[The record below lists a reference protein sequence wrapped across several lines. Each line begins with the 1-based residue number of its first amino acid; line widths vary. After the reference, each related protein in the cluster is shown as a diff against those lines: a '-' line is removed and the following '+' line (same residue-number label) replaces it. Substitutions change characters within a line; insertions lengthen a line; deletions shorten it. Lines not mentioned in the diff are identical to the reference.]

1 MPLNKQLKLKIH
13 ESLAAVLPVSLIV
26 LALCAFVVPVDLSTL
41 CLFLAGAAL
50 LILGM
55 GFFTLGA
62 DMAMMPIGELV
73 GTLTRTRKLWLIL
86 AGWFLIGVLVTVAE
100 PDLAVLA
107 RQTPAVPDMV
117 LILTVAAGVGLFLV
131 LSFLRILLGFL
142 LGVLFGTALAGL
154 CWRFRLIDALARPLL
169 GVLKSTPVASFI
181 ILALVWVKTTWLA
194 TVISFIMVLPLI
206 YANVREGIDSADRQL
221 LEMARGFRLS
231 RRKTFR
237 YCYLPAILPF
247 FLSAISSAL
256 GFAWKSGIA
265 AEVLGRPAR
274 AIGSQIYDSKIYL
287 ETPDLF
293 AWTLVVILLS
303 VLLERLAVRFVRW
316 AGKRSM
322 RVRL

>member
-1 MPLNKQLKLKIH
+1 MTTSTTRDKNTRLSP
-13 ESLAAVLPVSLIV
+13 
-26 LALCAFVVPVDLSTL
+26 ALR
-41 CLFLAGAAL
+41 
-50 LILGM
+50 
-55 GFFTLGA
+55 LGA
-62 DMAMMPIGELV
+62 VAIWLLLWQLASMAV
-73 GTLTRTRKLWLIL
+73 GLPLLL
-86 AGWFLIGVLVTVAE
+86 
-100 PDLAVLA
+100 PSPLAVLLRLEQLCTGA
-107 RQTPAVPDMV
+107 DFW
-117 LILTVAAGVGLFLV
+117 LTVASSL
-131 LSFLRILLGFL
+131 LRILLGFL

-221 LEMARGFRLS
+221 LEMAQVFRLS

-247 FLSAISSAL
+247 FLSAVSSAL

>member
-1 MPLNKQLKLKIH
+1 MTTSTTRDKNTRLSP
-13 ESLAAVLPVSLIV
+13 
-26 LALCAFVVPVDLSTL
+26 ALR
-41 CLFLAGAAL
+41 
-50 LILGM
+50 
-55 GFFTLGA
+55 LGA
-62 DMAMMPIGELV
+62 VAVWLLLWQLASMA
-73 GTLTRTRKLWLIL
+73 
-86 AGWFLIGVLVTVAE
+86 VAL
-100 PDLAVLA
+100 PLLLPSPLAVLLRLGQLCTGA
-107 RQTPAVPDMV
+107 DFW
-117 LILTVAAGVGLFLV
+117 LTVASSL
-131 LSFLRILLGFL
+131 LRILLGFL
-142 LGVLFGTALAGL
+142 PGVLFGTALAGL
-154 CWRFRLIDALARPLL
+154 CWRFRLVDALARPLL

-221 LEMARGFRLS
+221 LEMAQVFRLS

>member
-1 MPLNKQLKLKIH
+1 MTTSTTRDKNTRLSP
-13 ESLAAVLPVSLIV
+13 
-26 LALCAFVVPVDLSTL
+26 ALR
-41 CLFLAGAAL
+41 
-50 LILGM
+50 
-55 GFFTLGA
+55 LGA
-62 DMAMMPIGELV
+62 VAVWLLLWQLASMAIGLP
-73 GTLTRTRKLWLIL
+73 LLL
-86 AGWFLIGVLVTVAE
+86 
-100 PDLAVLA
+100 PSPLAVLLRLGQLCTGA
-107 RQTPAVPDMV
+107 DFW
-117 LILTVAAGVGLFLV
+117 LTVASSL
-131 LSFLRILLGFL
+131 LRILLGFL

-221 LEMARGFRLS
+221 LEMAQVFRLS

>member
-1 MPLNKQLKLKIH
+1 MTTSTTRDKNTRLSP
-13 ESLAAVLPVSLIV
+13 
-26 LALCAFVVPVDLSTL
+26 ALR
-41 CLFLAGAAL
+41 
-50 LILGM
+50 
-55 GFFTLGA
+55 LGA
-62 DMAMMPIGELV
+62 VAVWLLLWQLASMAV
-73 GTLTRTRKLWLIL
+73 GLPLLL
-86 AGWFLIGVLVTVAE
+86 
-100 PDLAVLA
+100 PSPLAVLLRLGQLCTGA
-107 RQTPAVPDMV
+107 DFW
-117 LILTVAAGVGLFLV
+117 LTVASSL
-131 LSFLRILLGFL
+131 LRILLGFL

-181 ILALVWVKTTWLA
+181 VLALVWVKTTWLA

-221 LEMARGFRLS
+221 LEMAQVFRLS

>member
-1 MPLNKQLKLKIH
+1 MTTSTTRDKNTRLSP
-13 ESLAAVLPVSLIV
+13 
-26 LALCAFVVPVDLSTL
+26 ALR
-41 CLFLAGAAL
+41 
-50 LILGM
+50 
-55 GFFTLGA
+55 LGA
-62 DMAMMPIGELV
+62 VAIWLLLWQLASMAV
-73 GTLTRTRKLWLIL
+73 GLPLLL
-86 AGWFLIGVLVTVAE
+86 
-100 PDLAVLA
+100 PSPLAVLLRLGQLCTGA
-107 RQTPAVPDMV
+107 DFW
-117 LILTVAAGVGLFLV
+117 LTVASSL
-131 LSFLRILLGFL
+131 LRILLGFL

-221 LEMARGFRLS
+221 LEMAQVFRLS

>member
-1 MPLNKQLKLKIH
+1 MTTSTTRDKNTRL
-13 ESLAAVLPVSLIV
+13 SLALR
-26 LALCAFVVPVDLSTL
+26 
-41 CLFLAGAAL
+41 
-50 LILGM
+50 
-55 GFFTLGA
+55 LGA
-62 DMAMMPIGELV
+62 VAVWLLLWQLASMAV
-73 GTLTRTRKLWLIL
+73 GLPLLL
-86 AGWFLIGVLVTVAE
+86 
-100 PDLAVLA
+100 PSPLAVLLRWGQLCTGA
-107 RQTPAVPDMV
+107 DFW
-117 LILTVAAGVGLFLV
+117 LTVASSL
-131 LSFLRILLGFL
+131 LRILLGFL

-154 CWRFRLIDALARPLL
+154 CWRFRLVDALARPLL

-221 LEMARGFRLS
+221 LEMAQVFRLS

-303 VLLERLAVRFVRW
+303 VLLERLAVHFVRW

>member
-1 MPLNKQLKLKIH
+1 MTTSTTRDKNTRLSP
-13 ESLAAVLPVSLIV
+13 
-26 LALCAFVVPVDLSTL
+26 ALR
-41 CLFLAGAAL
+41 
-50 LILGM
+50 
-55 GFFTLGA
+55 LGA
-62 DMAMMPIGELV
+62 VAVWLLLWQLASMAV
-73 GTLTRTRKLWLIL
+73 GLPLLL
-86 AGWFLIGVLVTVAE
+86 
-100 PDLAVLA
+100 PSPLAVLLRLGQLCTGA
-107 RQTPAVPDMV
+107 DFW
-117 LILTVAAGVGLFLV
+117 LTVASSL
-131 LSFLRILLGFL
+131 LRILLGFL

-221 LEMARGFRLS
+221 LEMAQVFRLS

-247 FLSAISSAL
+247 FLSAVSSAL

-303 VLLERLAVRFVRW
+303 VLLERLAVLFVRW

>member
-1 MPLNKQLKLKIH
+1 MTTSTTRDKNTRLSP
-13 ESLAAVLPVSLIV
+13 
-26 LALCAFVVPVDLSTL
+26 ALR
-41 CLFLAGAAL
+41 
-50 LILGM
+50 
-55 GFFTLGA
+55 LGA
-62 DMAMMPIGELV
+62 VAVWLLLWQLASMAV
-73 GTLTRTRKLWLIL
+73 GLPLLL
-86 AGWFLIGVLVTVAE
+86 
-100 PDLAVLA
+100 PSPLAVLLRLGQLCTGA
-107 RQTPAVPDMV
+107 DFW
-117 LILTVAAGVGLFLV
+117 LTVASSL
-131 LSFLRILLGFL
+131 LRILLGFL

-169 GVLKSTPVASFI
+169 EVLKSTPVASFI

-221 LEMARGFRLS
+221 LEMAQVFRLS

>member
-1 MPLNKQLKLKIH
+1 MTTSTTRDKNTRLSP
-13 ESLAAVLPVSLIV
+13 
-26 LALCAFVVPVDLSTL
+26 ALR
-41 CLFLAGAAL
+41 
-50 LILGM
+50 
-55 GFFTLGA
+55 LGA
-62 DMAMMPIGELV
+62 VAVWLLLWQLASMA
-73 GTLTRTRKLWLIL
+73 
-86 AGWFLIGVLVTVAE
+86 VAL
-100 PDLAVLA
+100 PLLLPSPLAVLLRLGQLCTGA
-107 RQTPAVPDMV
+107 DFW
-117 LILTVAAGVGLFLV
+117 LTVASSL
-131 LSFLRILLGFL
+131 LRILLGFL

-154 CWRFRLIDALARPLL
+154 CWRFRLIDVLARPLL

-221 LEMARGFRLS
+221 LEMARVFR
-231 RRKTFR
+231 
-237 YCYLPAILPF
+237 
-247 FLSAISSAL
+247 
-256 GFAWKSGIA
+256 
-265 AEVLGRPAR
+265 LGRPAR

>member
-1 MPLNKQLKLKIH
+1 MTTSTTRDKNTRLSP
-13 ESLAAVLPVSLIV
+13 
-26 LALCAFVVPVDLSTL
+26 ALR
-41 CLFLAGAAL
+41 
-50 LILGM
+50 
-55 GFFTLGA
+55 LGA
-62 DMAMMPIGELV
+62 VAVWLLLWQLASMAV
-73 GTLTRTRKLWLIL
+73 GLPLLL
-86 AGWFLIGVLVTVAE
+86 
-100 PDLAVLA
+100 PSPLAVLLRLGQLYTGA
-107 RQTPAVPDMV
+107 DFW
-117 LILTVAAGVGLFLV
+117 LTVASSL
-131 LSFLRILLGFL
+131 LRILLGFL

-194 TVISFIMVLPLI
+194 TVISFIMVLPLV

-221 LEMARGFRLS
+221 LEMAQVFRLS

>member
-1 MPLNKQLKLKIH
+1 MTTSTTRDKNTRLSP
-13 ESLAAVLPVSLIV
+13 
-26 LALCAFVVPVDLSTL
+26 ALR
-41 CLFLAGAAL
+41 
-50 LILGM
+50 
-55 GFFTLGA
+55 LGA
-62 DMAMMPIGELV
+62 VAVWLLLWQLASMAV
-73 GTLTRTRKLWLIL
+73 GLPLLL
-86 AGWFLIGVLVTVAE
+86 
-100 PDLAVLA
+100 PSPLAVLLRLGQLCTGA
-107 RQTPAVPDMV
+107 DFW
-117 LILTVAAGVGLFLV
+117 LTVASSLLC
-131 LSFLRILLGFL
+131 ILLGFL

-154 CWRFRLIDALARPLL
+154 CWRFRLIDVLARPLL

-221 LEMARGFRLS
+221 LEMAQVFRLS

-316 AGKRSM
+316 TGKRSM

>member
-1 MPLNKQLKLKIH
+1 MTTSTTRDKNIRLSP
-13 ESLAAVLPVSLIV
+13 
-26 LALCAFVVPVDLSTL
+26 ALR
-41 CLFLAGAAL
+41 
-50 LILGM
+50 
-55 GFFTLGA
+55 LGA
-62 DMAMMPIGELV
+62 VAVWLLLWQLASMAV
-73 GTLTRTRKLWLIL
+73 GLPLLL
-86 AGWFLIGVLVTVAE
+86 
-100 PDLAVLA
+100 PSPLAVLLRLGQLCTGA
-107 RQTPAVPDMV
+107 DFW
-117 LILTVAAGVGLFLV
+117 LTVASSL
-131 LSFLRILLGFL
+131 LRILLGFL

-181 ILALVWVKTTWLA
+181 ILALVWVKTTRLA

-221 LEMARGFRLS
+221 LEMAQVFRLS

>member
-1 MPLNKQLKLKIH
+1 MTTSTTRDKNTRLSP
-13 ESLAAVLPVSLIV
+13 
-26 LALCAFVVPVDLSTL
+26 ALR
-41 CLFLAGAAL
+41 
-50 LILGM
+50 
-55 GFFTLGA
+55 LGA
-62 DMAMMPIGELV
+62 VAVWLLLWQLASMAV
-73 GTLTRTRKLWLIL
+73 GLPLLL
-86 AGWFLIGVLVTVAE
+86 
-100 PDLAVLA
+100 PSPLAVLLRLGQLCTGA
-107 RQTPAVPDMV
+107 DFW
-117 LILTVAAGVGLFLV
+117 LTVASSL
-131 LSFLRILLGFL
+131 LRILLGFL

-154 CWRFRLIDALARPLL
+154 CWRFRLIDVLARPLL

-221 LEMARGFRLS
+221 LEMAQVFRLS

-316 AGKRSM
+316 TGKRLM

>member
-1 MPLNKQLKLKIH
+1 MTTSTTRDKNTRLSP
-13 ESLAAVLPVSLIV
+13 
-26 LALCAFVVPVDLSTL
+26 ALR
-41 CLFLAGAAL
+41 
-50 LILGM
+50 
-55 GFFTLGA
+55 LGA
-62 DMAMMPIGELV
+62 VAVWLLLWQLASMAV
-73 GTLTRTRKLWLIL
+73 GLPLLL
-86 AGWFLIGVLVTVAE
+86 
-100 PDLAVLA
+100 PSPLAVLLRLGQLCTGA
-107 RQTPAVPDMV
+107 DFW
-117 LILTVAAGVGLFLV
+117 LTVASSL
-131 LSFLRILLGFL
+131 LRILLGFL

-221 LEMARGFRLS
+221 LEMAQVFRLS

-303 VLLERLAVRFVRW
+303 VLLERLAVHFVRW

>member
-1 MPLNKQLKLKIH
+1 MTTSTTRDKNTRLSP
-13 ESLAAVLPVSLIV
+13 
-26 LALCAFVVPVDLSTL
+26 ALR
-41 CLFLAGAAL
+41 
-50 LILGM
+50 
-55 GFFTLGA
+55 LGA
-62 DMAMMPIGELV
+62 VAVWLLLWQLASMAV
-73 GTLTRTRKLWLIL
+73 GLPLLL
-86 AGWFLIGVLVTVAE
+86 
-100 PDLAVLA
+100 PSPLAVLLRLGQLCTGA
-107 RQTPAVPDMV
+107 DFW
-117 LILTVAAGVGLFLV
+117 LTVASSL
-131 LSFLRILLGFL
+131 LRILLGFL
-142 LGVLFGTALAGL
+142 PGVLFGTALAGL
-154 CWRFRLIDALARPLL
+154 CWRFRLVDALARPLL

-221 LEMARGFRLS
+221 LEMAQVFRLS

-247 FLSAISSAL
+247 FLSAVSSAL

>member
-1 MPLNKQLKLKIH
+1 MTTSTTRDKNTRLSP
-13 ESLAAVLPVSLIV
+13 
-26 LALCAFVVPVDLSTL
+26 AL
-41 CLFLAGAAL
+41 G
-50 LILGM
+50 
-55 GFFTLGA
+55 LGA
-62 DMAMMPIGELV
+62 VAVWLLLSQLASMAV
-73 GTLTRTRKLWLIL
+73 GLPLLL
-86 AGWFLIGVLVTVAE
+86 
-100 PDLAVLA
+100 PSPLAVLLRLGQLCTGA
-107 RQTPAVPDMV
+107 DFW
-117 LILTVAAGVGLFLV
+117 LTVASSL
-131 LSFLRILLGFL
+131 LRILLGFL

-154 CWRFRLIDALARPLL
+154 CWRFRLIDVLARPLL

-221 LEMARGFRLS
+221 LEMAQVFRLS

>member
-1 MPLNKQLKLKIH
+1 MTTSTTRDKNTRLSP
-13 ESLAAVLPVSLIV
+13 
-26 LALCAFVVPVDLSTL
+26 ALR
-41 CLFLAGAAL
+41 
-50 LILGM
+50 
-55 GFFTLGA
+55 LGA
-62 DMAMMPIGELV
+62 VAVWLLLWQLASMAV
-73 GTLTRTRKLWLIL
+73 GLPLLL
-86 AGWFLIGVLVTVAE
+86 
-100 PDLAVLA
+100 PSPLAVLLRLGQLCTGA
-107 RQTPAVPDMV
+107 DFW
-117 LILTVAAGVGLFLV
+117 LTVASSL
-131 LSFLRILLGFL
+131 LRILLGFL

-169 GVLKSTPVASFI
+169 GMLKSTPVASFI

-221 LEMARGFRLS
+221 LEMAQVFRLS

-237 YCYLPAILPF
+237 YCYPPAILPF

>member
-1 MPLNKQLKLKIH
+1 MTTSTTRDKNTRLSPALRLGSVAVWLLLWQLASMAVGLPLL
-13 ESLAAVLPVSLIV
+13 LPS
-26 LALCAFVVPVDLSTL
+26 P
-41 CLFLAGAAL
+41 
-50 LILGM
+50 
-55 GFFTLGA
+55 
-62 DMAMMPIGELV
+62 
-73 GTLTRTRKLWLIL
+73 
-86 AGWFLIGVLVTVAE
+86 
-100 PDLAVLA
+100 LAVLLRLGQLCTGA
-107 RQTPAVPDMV
+107 DFW
-117 LILTVAAGVGLFLV
+117 LTVASSL
-131 LSFLRILLGFL
+131 LRILLGFL
-142 LGVLFGTALAGL
+142 LGVFFGTALAGL

-221 LEMARGFRLS
+221 LEMAQVFRLS

-316 AGKRSM
+316 AGK
-322 RVRL
+322 

>member
-1 MPLNKQLKLKIH
+1 MTTSTTRDKNTRLSPALRLGAVAVWLLLWQLASMAVGLPLL
-13 ESLAAVLPVSLIV
+13 LPS
-26 LALCAFVVPVDLSTL
+26 P
-41 CLFLAGAAL
+41 LAGL
-50 LILGM
+50 LRLGQLC
-55 GFFTLGA
+55 TGA
-62 DMAMMPIGELV
+62 DF
-73 GTLTRTRKLWLIL
+73 W
-86 AGWFLIGVLVTVAE
+86 
-100 PDLAVLA
+100 
-107 RQTPAVPDMV
+107 
-117 LILTVAAGVGLFLV
+117 LTVASSL
-131 LSFLRILLGFL
+131 LRILLGFL

-154 CWRFRLIDALARPLL
+154 CWRFRLIDVLARPLL

-221 LEMARGFRLS
+221 LEMAQVFRLS

>member
-1 MPLNKQLKLKIH
+1 MTTSTTRDKNTRLSP
-13 ESLAAVLPVSLIV
+13 
-26 LALCAFVVPVDLSTL
+26 ALR
-41 CLFLAGAAL
+41 
-50 LILGM
+50 
-55 GFFTLGA
+55 LGA
-62 DMAMMPIGELV
+62 VAVWLLLWQLASMAV
-73 GTLTRTRKLWLIL
+73 GLPLLL
-86 AGWFLIGVLVTVAE
+86 
-100 PDLAVLA
+100 PSPLAVLLRLGQLCTGA
-107 RQTPAVPDMV
+107 DFW
-117 LILTVAAGVGLFLV
+117 LTVASSL
-131 LSFLRILLGFL
+131 LRILLGFL

-221 LEMARGFRLS
+221 LEMAQVFRLS

-237 YCYLPAILPF
+237 YCYLPAIMPF

>member
-1 MPLNKQLKLKIH
+1 MTTSTTRDKNTRLSP
-13 ESLAAVLPVSLIV
+13 
-26 LALCAFVVPVDLSTL
+26 ALR
-41 CLFLAGAAL
+41 
-50 LILGM
+50 
-55 GFFTLGA
+55 LGA
-62 DMAMMPIGELV
+62 VAVWLLLWQLASMAV
-73 GTLTRTRKLWLIL
+73 GLPLLL
-86 AGWFLIGVLVTVAE
+86 
-100 PDLAVLA
+100 PSPLAVLLRLGQLCTGA
-107 RQTPAVPDMV
+107 DFW
-117 LILTVAAGVGLFLV
+117 LTVASSL
-131 LSFLRILLGFL
+131 LRILLGFL

-154 CWRFRLIDALARPLL
+154 CWRFRLIDVLARPLL

-221 LEMARGFRLS
+221 LEMAQVFRLS
-231 RRKTFR
+231 RRKVFR

>member
-1 MPLNKQLKLKIH
+1 MTTSTTRDKNTRLSP
-13 ESLAAVLPVSLIV
+13 
-26 LALCAFVVPVDLSTL
+26 ALR
-41 CLFLAGAAL
+41 
-50 LILGM
+50 
-55 GFFTLGA
+55 LGA
-62 DMAMMPIGELV
+62 VAVWLLLWQLASMAV
-73 GTLTRTRKLWLIL
+73 GLPLLL
-86 AGWFLIGVLVTVAE
+86 
-100 PDLAVLA
+100 PSPLAVLLRLGQLCTGA
-107 RQTPAVPDMV
+107 DFW
-117 LILTVAAGVGLFLV
+117 LTVSSSL
-131 LSFLRILLGFL
+131 LRILLGFL

-154 CWRFRLIDALARPLL
+154 CWRFRLVDALARPLL

-221 LEMARGFRLS
+221 LEMAQVFRLS
-231 RRKTFR
+231 RRKVFR

>member
-1 MPLNKQLKLKIH
+1 MTTSTTRDKNTRLSP
-13 ESLAAVLPVSLIV
+13 
-26 LALCAFVVPVDLSTL
+26 ALR
-41 CLFLAGAAL
+41 
-50 LILGM
+50 
-55 GFFTLGA
+55 LGA
-62 DMAMMPIGELV
+62 VAVWLLLWQLASIAV
-73 GTLTRTRKLWLIL
+73 GLPLLL
-86 AGWFLIGVLVTVAE
+86 
-100 PDLAVLA
+100 PSPLAVLLRLGQLCTGA
-107 RQTPAVPDMV
+107 DFW
-117 LILTVAAGVGLFLV
+117 LTVVSSL
-131 LSFLRILLGFL
+131 LRILLGFL

-206 YANVREGIDSADRQL
+206 YANVREGIDSANRQL
-221 LEMARGFRLS
+221 LEMAQVFRLS

>member
-1 MPLNKQLKLKIH
+1 MTTSTTRDKNTRLSP
-13 ESLAAVLPVSLIV
+13 
-26 LALCAFVVPVDLSTL
+26 ALR
-41 CLFLAGAAL
+41 
-50 LILGM
+50 
-55 GFFTLGA
+55 LGA
-62 DMAMMPIGELV
+62 VAVWLLLWQLASMAV
-73 GTLTRTRKLWLIL
+73 GLPLLL
-86 AGWFLIGVLVTVAE
+86 
-100 PDLAVLA
+100 PSPLAVLLRLGQLCTGA
-107 RQTPAVPDMV
+107 DFW
-117 LILTVAAGVGLFLV
+117 LTVASSL
-131 LSFLRILLGFL
+131 LRILLGFL

-154 CWRFRLIDALARPLL
+154 CWRFRLIDVLARPLL

-221 LEMARGFRLS
+221 LEMAQVFRLS

-247 FLSAISSAL
+247 FLSAVSSAL

>member
-1 MPLNKQLKLKIH
+1 MMTSTTRDKNTRLSP
-13 ESLAAVLPVSLIV
+13 
-26 LALCAFVVPVDLSTL
+26 ALR
-41 CLFLAGAAL
+41 
-50 LILGM
+50 
-55 GFFTLGA
+55 LGA
-62 DMAMMPIGELV
+62 VAIWLLLWQLASMAV
-73 GTLTRTRKLWLIL
+73 GLPLLL
-86 AGWFLIGVLVTVAE
+86 
-100 PDLAVLA
+100 PSPLAVLLRLGQLCTGA
-107 RQTPAVPDMV
+107 DFW
-117 LILTVAAGVGLFLV
+117 LTVASSL
-131 LSFLRILLGFL
+131 LRILLGFL

-221 LEMARGFRLS
+221 LEMAQVFRLS

>member
-1 MPLNKQLKLKIH
+1 MTTSTTRDKNTRLSP
-13 ESLAAVLPVSLIV
+13 
-26 LALCAFVVPVDLSTL
+26 ALR
-41 CLFLAGAAL
+41 
-50 LILGM
+50 
-55 GFFTLGA
+55 LGA
-62 DMAMMPIGELV
+62 VAVWLLLWQLASMAV
-73 GTLTRTRKLWLIL
+73 GLPLLL
-86 AGWFLIGVLVTVAE
+86 
-100 PDLAVLA
+100 PSPLAVLLRLGQLCTGA
-107 RQTPAVPDMV
+107 DFW
-117 LILTVAAGVGLFLV
+117 LTVASSL
-131 LSFLRILLGFL
+131 LRILLGFL

-221 LEMARGFRLS
+221 LEMAQVFRLS

-247 FLSAISSAL
+247 CLSAISSAL

>member
-1 MPLNKQLKLKIH
+1 MTTSTTRDKNTRLSPALRLGAVAVWLLLWQLASMAVGLPLLLP
-13 ESLAAVLPVSLIV
+13 SPFAVLLR
-26 LALCAFVVPVDLSTL
+26 LGQLCT
-41 CLFLAGAAL
+41 
-50 LILGM
+50 
-55 GFFTLGA
+55 GA
-62 DMAMMPIGELV
+62 DF
-73 GTLTRTRKLWLIL
+73 W
-86 AGWFLIGVLVTVAE
+86 
-100 PDLAVLA
+100 
-107 RQTPAVPDMV
+107 
-117 LILTVAAGVGLFLV
+117 LTVASSL
-131 LSFLRILLGFL
+131 LRILLGFL

-221 LEMARGFRLS
+221 LEMAQVFRLS

>member
-1 MPLNKQLKLKIH
+1 MTTSTTRDKNTRLSP
-13 ESLAAVLPVSLIV
+13 
-26 LALCAFVVPVDLSTL
+26 ALR
-41 CLFLAGAAL
+41 
-50 LILGM
+50 
-55 GFFTLGA
+55 LGA
-62 DMAMMPIGELV
+62 VAVWLLLWQLASMAV
-73 GTLTRTRKLWLIL
+73 GLPLLL
-86 AGWFLIGVLVTVAE
+86 
-100 PDLAVLA
+100 PSPLAVLLRLGQLCTGA
-107 RQTPAVPDMV
+107 DFW
-117 LILTVAAGVGLFLV
+117 LTVASSL
-131 LSFLRILLGFL
+131 LRILLGFL

-154 CWRFRLIDALARPLL
+154 CWRFRLIDVLARPLL

-206 YANVREGIDSADRQL
+206 YANVREGIDSANRQL
-221 LEMARGFRLS
+221 LEMAQVFRLS

-247 FLSAISSAL
+247 FLSAVSSAL

>member
-1 MPLNKQLKLKIH
+1 MTTSTTRDKNTRLSP
-13 ESLAAVLPVSLIV
+13 
-26 LALCAFVVPVDLSTL
+26 ALR
-41 CLFLAGAAL
+41 
-50 LILGM
+50 
-55 GFFTLGA
+55 LGA
-62 DMAMMPIGELV
+62 VAVWLLLWQLASMAV
-73 GTLTRTRKLWLIL
+73 GLPLLL
-86 AGWFLIGVLVTVAE
+86 
-100 PDLAVLA
+100 PSPLAVLLRLGQLCTGA
-107 RQTPAVPDMV
+107 DFW
-117 LILTVAAGVGLFLV
+117 LTVASSL
-131 LSFLRILLGFL
+131 LRILLGFL

-181 ILALVWVKTTWLA
+181 ILALVWVKTTRLA

-221 LEMARGFRLS
+221 LEMAQVFRLS

>member
-1 MPLNKQLKLKIH
+1 MTTSTTRDKNTRLSP
-13 ESLAAVLPVSLIV
+13 
-26 LALCAFVVPVDLSTL
+26 ALR
-41 CLFLAGAAL
+41 
-50 LILGM
+50 
-55 GFFTLGA
+55 LGA
-62 DMAMMPIGELV
+62 VAVWLLLWQLASMAV
-73 GTLTRTRKLWLIL
+73 GLPLLL
-86 AGWFLIGVLVTVAE
+86 
-100 PDLAVLA
+100 PSPLAVLLRFGQLCTGA
-107 RQTPAVPDMV
+107 DFW
-117 LILTVAAGVGLFLV
+117 LTVASSL
-131 LSFLRILLGFL
+131 LRILLGFL

-221 LEMARGFRLS
+221 LEMAQVFRLS

-247 FLSAISSAL
+247 FLSAVSSAL

>member
-1 MPLNKQLKLKIH
+1 
-13 ESLAAVLPVSLIV
+13 
-26 LALCAFVVPVDLSTL
+26 
-41 CLFLAGAAL
+41 
-50 LILGM
+50 
-55 GFFTLGA
+55 
-62 DMAMMPIGELV
+62 
-73 GTLTRTRKLWLIL
+73 
-86 AGWFLIGVLVTVAE
+86 
-100 PDLAVLA
+100 
-107 RQTPAVPDMV
+107 MV
-117 LILTVAAGVGLFLV
+117 RV
-131 LSFLRILLGFL
+131 
-142 LGVLFGTALAGL
+142 
-154 CWRFRLIDALARPLL
+154 
-169 GVLKSTPVASFI
+169 
-181 ILALVWVKTTWLA
+181 
-194 TVISFIMVLPLI
+194 
-206 YANVREGIDSADRQL
+206 
-221 LEMARGFRLS
+221 FRLS

>member
-1 MPLNKQLKLKIH
+1 MTTSTTRDKNTRLSP
-13 ESLAAVLPVSLIV
+13 
-26 LALCAFVVPVDLSTL
+26 ALR
-41 CLFLAGAAL
+41 
-50 LILGM
+50 
-55 GFFTLGA
+55 LGA
-62 DMAMMPIGELV
+62 VAVWLLLWQLASMA
-73 GTLTRTRKLWLIL
+73 
-86 AGWFLIGVLVTVAE
+86 VAL
-100 PDLAVLA
+100 PLLLPSPLAVLLRLGQLCTGA
-107 RQTPAVPDMV
+107 DFWP
-117 LILTVAAGVGLFLV
+117 TVASSL
-131 LSFLRILLGFL
+131 LRILLGFL

-221 LEMARGFRLS
+221 LEMAQVFRLS

>member
-1 MPLNKQLKLKIH
+1 MTTSTTRDKNTRLSP
-13 ESLAAVLPVSLIV
+13 
-26 LALCAFVVPVDLSTL
+26 ALR
-41 CLFLAGAAL
+41 
-50 LILGM
+50 
-55 GFFTLGA
+55 LGA
-62 DMAMMPIGELV
+62 VAVWLLLWQLASMAV
-73 GTLTRTRKLWLIL
+73 GLPLLL
-86 AGWFLIGVLVTVAE
+86 
-100 PDLAVLA
+100 PSPLAVLLRLGQLCTGA
-107 RQTPAVPDMV
+107 DFW
-117 LILTVAAGVGLFLV
+117 LTVASSL
-131 LSFLRILLGFL
+131 LRILLGFL

-221 LEMARGFRLS
+221 LEMAQVFRLS

-256 GFAWKSGIA
+256 GFSWKSGIA

>member
-1 MPLNKQLKLKIH
+1 MTTSTTRDKNTRLSP
-13 ESLAAVLPVSLIV
+13 
-26 LALCAFVVPVDLSTL
+26 ALR
-41 CLFLAGAAL
+41 
-50 LILGM
+50 
-55 GFFTLGA
+55 LGA
-62 DMAMMPIGELV
+62 VAIWLLLWQLASIAV
-73 GTLTRTRKLWLIL
+73 GLPLLL
-86 AGWFLIGVLVTVAE
+86 
-100 PDLAVLA
+100 PSPLAVLL
-107 RQTPAVPDMV
+107 RLGQLCTGVDFW
-117 LILTVAAGVGLFLV
+117 LTVASSL
-131 LSFLRILLGFL
+131 LRILLGFL

-221 LEMARGFRLS
+221 LEMAQVFRLS

-247 FLSAISSAL
+247 FLSAISSTL

>member
-1 MPLNKQLKLKIH
+1 MTTSTTRDKNIRLSP
-13 ESLAAVLPVSLIV
+13 
-26 LALCAFVVPVDLSTL
+26 ALR
-41 CLFLAGAAL
+41 
-50 LILGM
+50 
-55 GFFTLGA
+55 LGA
-62 DMAMMPIGELV
+62 VAVWLLLWQLASMAV
-73 GTLTRTRKLWLIL
+73 GLPLLL
-86 AGWFLIGVLVTVAE
+86 
-100 PDLAVLA
+100 PSPLAVLLRLGQLCTGA
-107 RQTPAVPDMV
+107 DFW
-117 LILTVAAGVGLFLV
+117 LTVVSSL
-131 LSFLRILLGFL
+131 LRILLGFL

-221 LEMARGFRLS
+221 LEMAQVFRLS

>member
-1 MPLNKQLKLKIH
+1 MTTSTTRDKNTRLSP
-13 ESLAAVLPVSLIV
+13 
-26 LALCAFVVPVDLSTL
+26 ALR
-41 CLFLAGAAL
+41 
-50 LILGM
+50 
-55 GFFTLGA
+55 LGA
-62 DMAMMPIGELV
+62 VAVWLLLWQLASMAV
-73 GTLTRTRKLWLIL
+73 GLPLLL
-86 AGWFLIGVLVTVAE
+86 
-100 PDLAVLA
+100 PSPLAVLLRLGQLCTGA
-107 RQTPAVPDMV
+107 DFW
-117 LILTVAAGVGLFLV
+117 LTVASSL
-131 LSFLRILLGFL
+131 LRILLGFL

-221 LEMARGFRLS
+221 LEMAQVFRLS

-316 AGKRSM
+316 AGKLSM

>member
-1 MPLNKQLKLKIH
+1 MTTSTTRDKNTRLSP
-13 ESLAAVLPVSLIV
+13 
-26 LALCAFVVPVDLSTL
+26 ALR
-41 CLFLAGAAL
+41 
-50 LILGM
+50 
-55 GFFTLGA
+55 LGA
-62 DMAMMPIGELV
+62 VAVWLLLWQLASMAV
-73 GTLTRTRKLWLIL
+73 GLPLLL
-86 AGWFLIGVLVTVAE
+86 
-100 PDLAVLA
+100 PSPLAVLLRLGQLCTGA
-107 RQTPAVPDMV
+107 DFW
-117 LILTVAAGVGLFLV
+117 LTVASSL
-131 LSFLRILLGFL
+131 LRILLGFL

-154 CWRFRLIDALARPLL
+154 CWRFRLVDALARPLL

-221 LEMARGFRLS
+221 LEMAQVFRLS
-231 RRKTFR
+231 RRKVFR

-247 FLSAISSAL
+247 FLSAVSSAL

>member
-1 MPLNKQLKLKIH
+1 MTTSTTRDKNTRLSP
-13 ESLAAVLPVSLIV
+13 
-26 LALCAFVVPVDLSTL
+26 ALR
-41 CLFLAGAAL
+41 
-50 LILGM
+50 
-55 GFFTLGA
+55 LGA
-62 DMAMMPIGELV
+62 VAIWLLLWQLASMAV
-73 GTLTRTRKLWLIL
+73 GLPLLL
-86 AGWFLIGVLVTVAE
+86 
-100 PDLAVLA
+100 PSPLAVLLQLGQLCTGA
-107 RQTPAVPDMV
+107 DFW
-117 LILTVAAGVGLFLV
+117 LTVASSL
-131 LSFLRILLGFL
+131 LRILLGFL

-221 LEMARGFRLS
+221 LEMAQVFRLS

>member
-1 MPLNKQLKLKIH
+1 MTTSTTRDKNTRLFP
-13 ESLAAVLPVSLIV
+13 
-26 LALCAFVVPVDLSTL
+26 ALR
-41 CLFLAGAAL
+41 
-50 LILGM
+50 
-55 GFFTLGA
+55 LGA
-62 DMAMMPIGELV
+62 VAVWLLLWQLASMAV
-73 GTLTRTRKLWLIL
+73 GLPLLL
-86 AGWFLIGVLVTVAE
+86 
-100 PDLAVLA
+100 PSPLAVLLRLGQLCTGA
-107 RQTPAVPDMV
+107 DFW
-117 LILTVAAGVGLFLV
+117 LTVASSL
-131 LSFLRILLGFL
+131 LRILLGFL
-142 LGVLFGTALAGL
+142 PGVLFGTALAGL
-154 CWRFRLIDALARPLL
+154 CWRFRLVDALARPLL

-221 LEMARGFRLS
+221 LEMAQVFRLS

-247 FLSAISSAL
+247 FLSAVSSAL

>member
-1 MPLNKQLKLKIH
+1 MTTSTTRDKNTRLSP
-13 ESLAAVLPVSLIV
+13 
-26 LALCAFVVPVDLSTL
+26 ALR
-41 CLFLAGAAL
+41 
-50 LILGM
+50 
-55 GFFTLGA
+55 LGA
-62 DMAMMPIGELV
+62 VAVWLLLWQLASMAV
-73 GTLTRTRKLWLIL
+73 GLPLLL
-86 AGWFLIGVLVTVAE
+86 
-100 PDLAVLA
+100 PSPLAVLLRLGQLCTGA
-107 RQTPAVPDMV
+107 DFW
-117 LILTVAAGVGLFLV
+117 LTVASSL
-131 LSFLRILLGFL
+131 LRILLGFL

-221 LEMARGFRLS
+221 LEMAQVFRLS

-247 FLSAISSAL
+247 FLSAVSSAL

-322 RVRL
+322 SVRL